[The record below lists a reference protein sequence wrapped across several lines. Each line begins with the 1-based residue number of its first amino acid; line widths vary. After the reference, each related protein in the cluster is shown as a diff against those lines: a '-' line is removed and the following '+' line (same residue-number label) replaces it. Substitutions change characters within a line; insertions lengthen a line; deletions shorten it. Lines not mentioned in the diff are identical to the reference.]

1 MNSKPQI
8 IIIGLDA
15 AVLTLVEPWV
25 AEGKLPHLAAL
36 IKNGIS
42 GTLESVIPP
51 LTPAAW
57 TSFMTG
63 KNPGKHGIYNFMEHQ
78 PDGYGLLFT
87 SGANRRAET
96 LWKIANQAGLTVG
109 VMNTPF
115 TYPPEKL
122 NGFQISGLD
131 TPSPASAFIH
141 PPELRKEIEENLGPL
156 KLDLRYLGFMTNF
169 EKRAQVL
176 DELKASDAQWRRLAL
191 YLLDKH
197 PQDIMMFTF
206 MSIDTI
212 QHYFWH
218 YMDKNHF
225 YHDAEGAVLFQN
237 AILECY
243 QRLDATV
250 GEIVQR
256 LDDQATVLV
265 VSDHGQAAV
274 SDRTLCINRIL
285 AQSGLLVCKPAPFW
299 KTLLERIVS
308 PAYNFLRS
316 KLTSAQKVAIAR
328 IFPKMRDSVDSMVT
342 SYSNI
347 DWSKTKAFCH
357 EAWATPPS
365 VSINLKGV
373 KPQGIVEPADYEK
386 VMKDVVAALQTVKDP
401 RTNQPVIQKIYR
413 RDEIYS
419 GPFTDRAPDL
429 TLEWWGESPFN
440 TKPSLGSE
448 AGEPPLKIEKPHP
461 LRMSEWCGNHVLHG
475 ILVGRGP
482 RLRSGVSC
490 SGARLID
497 LAPTILALL
506 GLPIP
511 SDMDGRVL
519 AEILDSQ
526 SQNWNY
532 TNPKETSNFLPHEQ
546 EGDGYSQEEAELVE
560 ERLKNLGYLES

>member
-1 MNSKPQI
+1 MAAPKI
-8 IIIGLDA
+8 VIIGLDA
-15 AVLTLVEPWV
+15 AVLTLLEPWM

-36 IKNGIS
+36 VQDGVS
-42 GTLESVIPP
+42 GPLESVVPP

-63 KNPGKHGIYNFMEHQ
+63 KNPGKHGIYNFMEQ
-78 PDGYGLLFT
+78 ERDNYGLLFT

-96 LWKIANQAGLTVG
+96 LWKIANDAGLTVG

-141 PPELRKEIEENLGPL
+141 PPELRREIEENLGPL

-169 EKRAQVL
+169 DKRAQVL
-176 DELKASDAQWRRLAL
+176 GELKASDEQWSRVAL
-191 YLLDKH
+191 YLLNRH
-197 PQDIMMFTF
+197 PQDVMMFTF

-225 YHDAEGAVLFQN
+225 YHDAEGAELFRDS
-237 AILECY
+237 ILQCY

-250 GEIVQR
+250 GEIIAR
-256 LDDQATVLV
+256 LDRETTVLV

-274 SDRTLCINRIL
+274 SDRTLYLNRIL
-285 AQSGLLVCKPAPFW
+285 AQAGLLAYKPVSFW
-299 KTLLERIVS
+299 KTLVQRTLLPGYEL
-308 PAYNFLRS
+308 LR
-316 KLTSAQKVAIAR
+316 KNLTSAQKVAIAR
-328 IFPKMRDSVDSMVT
+328 IFPKVRDSVDGVVT
-342 SYSNI
+342 SYSDI
-347 DWSKTKAFCH
+347 DWSKTQAFCH

-365 VSINLKGV
+365 VSINLKGI
-373 KPQGIVEPADYEK
+373 KPSGIVEPADYEK
-386 VMKDVVAALQTVKDP
+386 VVAQASAALQAVKDP
-401 RTNQPVIQKIYR
+401 RTNQSVIRKIFR
-413 RDEIYS
+413 RDEVYS
-419 GPFTDRAPDL
+419 GPYADRAPDL

-440 TKPSLGSE
+440 TKPSLRSE
-448 AGEPPLKIEKPHP
+448 AGLPPLKIEKPHP
-461 LRMSEWCGNHVLHG
+461 LRMSEWCGNHTLHG

-482 RLRSGVSC
+482 RLRRGVRY

-497 LAPTILALL
+497 MAPTILALL
-506 GLPIP
+506 DLPVP
-511 SDMDGRVL
+511 DDMDGRVL
-519 AEILDSQ
+519 TEIIDSSHQ
-526 SQNWNY
+526 EWSF
-532 TNPKETSNFLPHEQ
+532 TSPRNGKAVSCPAGD
-546 EGDGYSQEEAELVE
+546 GDGYSKEEAELVE

>member
-1 MNSKPQI
+1 MNSPKVV
-8 IIIGLDA
+8 IIGLDA
-15 AVLTLVEPWV
+15 AVSTLLEPWV

-36 IKNGIS
+36 MKEGVS

-63 KNPGKHGIYNFMEHQ
+63 KNPGKHGIYNFMEHER
-78 PDGYGLLFT
+78 DGYGLLFT

-96 LWKIANQAGLTVG
+96 LWQMANQAGLTVG

-131 TPSPASAFIH
+131 TPSSDSAFIH
-141 PPELRKEIEENLGPL
+141 PPELRREIEENLGPL

-176 DELKASDAQWRRLAL
+176 EELKASDTQWSRVAL
-191 YLLDKH
+191 YLLERH

-225 YHDAEGAVLFQN
+225 YHDAEGAELFQN
-237 AILECY
+237 CILQCY

-256 LDDQATVLV
+256 LGRETTVFV

-274 SDRTLCINRIL
+274 SDRTLHINRIL
-285 AQSGLLVCKPAPFW
+285 AQAGLLAYKPVSLW
-299 KTLLERIVS
+299 KTLAQRILR
-308 PAYNFLRS
+308 PGYDFLR
-316 KLTSAQKVAIAR
+316 KNLTSAQKVAIAR
-328 IFPKMRDSVDSMVT
+328 IFPKVRDSVDGVVT
-342 SYSNI
+342 SYSDI
-347 DWSKTKAFCH
+347 DWSKSQAFCH

-373 KPQGIVEPADYEK
+373 KPAGIVEQADYEK
-386 VMKDVVAALQTVKDP
+386 VMAAVVKSLQAVKDP
-401 RTNQPVIQKIYR
+401 RTNQPVIRKIYR
-413 RDEIYS
+413 RDEVYS
-419 GPFTDRAPDL
+419 GPFADRAPDL

-440 TKPSLGSE
+440 TKPSLRSE
-448 AGEPPLKIEKPHP
+448 ANQPPLKIEEPHP
-461 LRMSEWCGNHVLHG
+461 LRMSEWCGNHTLHG
-475 ILVGRGP
+475 ILIGRGP
-482 RLRSGVSC
+482 QLRSEVRC

-497 LAPTILALL
+497 MAPTIMALL
-506 GLPIP
+506 DLPIP
-511 SDMDGRVL
+511 EGMDGRVL
-519 AEILDSQ
+519 SEIIDPSHQKWSYTPDRGEMAPPSQ
-526 SQNWNY
+526 D
-532 TNPKETSNFLPHEQ
+532 K
-546 EGDGYSQEEAELVE
+546 GDGYSKEEAELVE